1 MGYVRVYV
9 LELGRMLKF
18 GFKCLLYV
26 FDEYLEDEQTLLW
39 LIYVYSGVIQT
50 LWFLDVLIR
59 QVA

>member
-1 MGYVRVYV
+1 
-9 LELGRMLKF
+9 MLKF

-26 FDEYLEDEQTLLW
+26 FNEYLEDEQTLLW
-39 LIYVYSGVIQT
+39 LIYVYNGVIQT

>member
-1 MGYVRVYV
+1 MYV

-26 FDEYLEDEQTLLW
+26 FNEYLEDEQTLLW
-39 LIYVYSGVIQT
+39 LIYVYNGVIQT